1 MTPAPDV
8 WNADNLRAKAA
19 VYFERAFEH
28 DHDDEQFA
36 FWCHLALEQLSR
48 AAIAQVS
55 PALLAAPQKQS
66 AVLYGLGLREEDA
79 LQLDSASS
87 LQIYQLCS
95 QFVEGFGTAE
105 QKTCEEARRRRNAE
119 LHSAAAAMSDLPRG
133 WLGRFFAVCRVLATH
148 LGIDL
153 DDLLEQSAAELVKR
167 LIVEDAAEV
176 RQAVHEAIEAARAR
190 AANLSAAER
199 GHREAEA
206 EAELHPRFDPLGP
219 SVFAATQGP
228 PHPRVLREVACPACT
243 TTIGLR
249 GDIVT
254 RNAVRLDSD
263 GDLLQTLIAVP
274 ALLLCKVC
282 DLQLETL
289 AELTVAGFGD
299 PVTLTEYPDPV
310 ETFDI
315 DLSNYQDEFMQ
326 MLADDGAY
334 QDE

>member
-1 MTPAPDV
+1 VSPAPDV
-8 WNADNLRAKAA
+8 WSADNLRAKAA
-19 VYFERAFEH
+19 LYFERAFDH

-48 AAIAQVS
+48 SALAQVS

-66 AVLYGLGLREEDA
+66 AVLYGLGLRNADP

-87 LQIYQLCS
+87 FQVYQLCA
-95 QFVEGFGTAE
+95 QFVKGFGTAE
-105 QKTCEEARRRRNAE
+105 KKTCEEARQRRNAE

-167 LIVEDAAEV
+167 LIIEDAADV
-176 RQAVHEAIEAARAR
+176 RQAVREAIEAARAR

-199 GHREAEA
+199 GRREGEA

-219 SVFAATQGP
+219 SPFAAQGT

-243 TTIGLR
+243 TRIGLR

-254 RNAVRLDSD
+254 RNAVRLNSD
-263 GDLLQTLIAVP
+263 GELLQTLIAVP
-274 ALLLCKVC
+274 VLLSCKVC
-282 DLQLETL
+282 ELRLETL

-326 MLADDGAY
+326 MLADDNAY